1 MQLARK
7 TNLDKTKWVISK
19 IDFFIK
25 NNLKK
30 KDMKIGIFGITYKP
44 NVNDLRESP
53 ALEIANN
60 LSNKYDVILCEPNFR
75 EYKNFKIDT
84 PNNTVLKSDILVFL
98 VGHKEFKN
106 IKTSNKKVFDFCGIL
121 ADE

>member
-1 MQLARK
+1 MGKIL
-7 TNLDKTKWVISK
+7 VIDDERPIRRTLCEILEFEK
-19 IDFFIK
+19 FEVDQAE
-25 NNLKK
+25 NGEDGLK
-30 KDMKIGIFGITYKP
+30 MAQE
-44 NVNDLRESP
+44 NE
-53 ALEIANN
+53 
-60 LSNKYDVILCEPNFR
+60 YDVILCEPNFR

-106 IKTSNKKVFDFCGIL
+106 IKTSHKKVFDFCGIL